1 MDITGLS
8 SARPAAPVSVDQ
20 TRLATPQLPAVS
32 TPVVADNGMNV
43 TATTTAK
50 PVPPTDL
57 EVTQSI
63 KEVNK
68 YLKQTLNGIEF
79 SQDKDTGQTLVKIID
94 TTSGKVI
101 RQIPTAQAVEISK
114 DISKLQGLLIKD
126 KA

>member
-8 SARPAAPVSVDQ
+8 SVRFTAPVSVDQ
-20 TRLATPQLPAVS
+20 TRLAAPQVSNVS

-43 TATTTAK
+43 TATNTVK
-50 PVPPTDL
+50 PVPPSDS
-57 EVTQSI
+57 EIKQSI

-68 YLKQTLNGIEF
+68 YLKETLNGIEF
-79 SQDKDTGQTLVKIID
+79 SQDKDTGQTLVKIVD

>member
-8 SARPAAPVSVDQ
+8 SARPTAPVSVDQ
-20 TRLATPQLPAVS
+20 TRLATTQLPTVS
-32 TPVVADNGMNV
+32 TPVVKDNGINV

-50 PVPPTDL
+50 PVPPTDV

-114 DISKLQGLLIKD
+114 DITKLQGLLIKD

>member
-8 SARPAAPVSVDQ
+8 SARPTAPVNVDQ
-20 TRLATPQLPAVS
+20 TRLAATQLPAIS
-32 TPVVADNGMNV
+32 TPVVADNGINV
-43 TATTTAK
+43 TATTTTK
-50 PVPPTDL
+50 PVPPSDS
-57 EVTQSI
+57 EVKQSI

-68 YLKQTLNGIEF
+68 YLKETLNGIEF
-79 SQDKDTGQTLVKIID
+79 SQDKDTGQTLVKIVDI
-94 TTSGKVI
+94 TSGKVI

>member
-8 SARPAAPVSVDQ
+8 SARPTAPVSVDQ
-20 TRLATPQLPAVS
+20 TRLATPQLPTVS
-32 TPVVADNGMNV
+32 TPVVKDNGINV

-50 PVPPTDL
+50 PVPPTDV

-94 TTSGKVI
+94 ATSGKVI

>member
-20 TRLATPQLPAVS
+20 TRLAAPRSPAVS
-32 TPVVADNGMNV
+32 APVVADNGINV
-43 TATTTAK
+43 TATTTVK
-50 PVPPTDL
+50 PVPPSDI
-57 EVTQSI
+57 EVEQSI

-68 YLKQTLNGIEF
+68 YLKETLNGIEF
-79 SQDKDTGQTLVKIID
+79 SQDKDTGQTLVKIVD

-114 DISKLQGLLIKD
+114 DIGKLQGLLIKD